1 MDGIIGLFS
10 GFTGSGS
17 GPGLLDGIFDLS
29 GTALLLVIGL
39 CLIGTNVLANVT
51 NRTSIFEYAVTFSSL
66 MVGALLS
73 QAWIAHIELPVASD
87 IAQVAVTAN
96 IGMTVSALF
105 LMALYSRSGL

>member
-1 MDGIIGLFS
+1 MDGIIGLFN
-10 GFTGSGS
+10 GFTGGGSSSGLFD
-17 GPGLLDGIFDLS
+17 GLFNLS

-39 CLIGTNVLANVT
+39 CLIGTNVLANIT
-51 NRTSIFEYAVTFSSL
+51 NRTSMVEYLVTFSSL
-66 MVGALLS
+66 FVGAMLA
-73 QAWIAHIELPVASD
+73 QNWIAKIELPVASD